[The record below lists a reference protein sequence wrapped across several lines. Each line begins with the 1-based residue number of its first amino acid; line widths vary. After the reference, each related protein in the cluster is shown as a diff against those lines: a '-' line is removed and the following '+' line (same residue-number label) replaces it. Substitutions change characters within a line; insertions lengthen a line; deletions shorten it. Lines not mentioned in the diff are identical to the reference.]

1 MAFFKQGNIY
11 GAIYTPS
18 YSRCNI
24 LGISFAE
31 KNSSETTIEVMECNY
46 PKSDF
51 TKSLE
56 KRMAKWDKSEKSKI
70 GTSPEEVLKQVL
82 SGLNPL
88 NEVLGTNYQLSKIY
102 YLPFYNAPFEDE
114 SDLIYHTLIRTLIRY
129 YHSGNEFQ
137 ESLEDNF

>member
-11 GAIYTPS
+11 GVTYTPS

-24 LGISFAE
+24 LGISFAD
-31 KNSSETTIEVMECNY
+31 KNSSETTIEVIECNY

-51 TKSLE
+51 TKYLE

-82 SGLNPL
+82 SGLNWV
-88 NEVLGTNYQLSKIY
+88 NQALGTNYQLSKIY
-102 YLPFYNAPFEDE
+102 YVPSQDGADRIYE
-114 SDLIYHTLIRTLIRY
+114 SLIRKLIRHY
-129 YHSGNEFQ
+129 QSGNEFR
-137 ESLEDNF
+137 EIV